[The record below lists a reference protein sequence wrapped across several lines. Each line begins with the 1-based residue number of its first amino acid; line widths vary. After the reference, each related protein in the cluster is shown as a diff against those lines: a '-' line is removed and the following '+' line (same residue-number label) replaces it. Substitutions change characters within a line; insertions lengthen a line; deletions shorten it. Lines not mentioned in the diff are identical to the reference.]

1 MLLLASGPP
10 VQPLA
15 VTLELTSPYMAQ
27 GEQERGAYADQY
39 EHDVSP
45 AL

>member
-1 MLLLASGPP
+1 M
-10 VQPLA
+10 
-15 VTLELTSPYMAQ
+15 LELTSPYVAQ